1 MLAYGLQERYVMAT
15 EQMEKAK
22 AAMEAAK
29 AESKRKDKLL
39 DDRDKEWTAL
49 QVRGYEP
56 IRPSGFR
63 V

>member
-1 MLAYGLQERYVMAT
+1 VAYGVQERYVMAT

-29 AESKRKDKLL
+29 GESKRKDKLL

-49 QVRGYEP
+49 QVL
-56 IRPSGFR
+56 
-63 V
+63 

>member
-56 IRPSGFR
+56 IRP
-63 V
+63 